1 MRIAR
6 PDERDLHEH
15 DPLKPEHQAALDALL
30 SEPTIARAAQRVGV
44 SERTLYRWLE
54 RGPVAEDYA
63 KAQRQQVRQGGALLH
78 RYAAHASQVLVSLM
92 ADQTVPPAQRIRAA
106 EIVLQAGRQSLELDD
121 LLQRVQ
127 ALEEQNDGSPS
138 RFATGAA

>member
-1 MRIAR
+1 MRLAR
-6 PDERDLHEH
+6 PDEGDLHEH
-15 DPLKPEHQAALDALL
+15 DLLRPEHQAALDALL

-54 RGPVAEDYA
+54 RGPVAEAYT

-92 ADQTVPPAQRIRAA
+92 ADQAVPPAQRIRAA

-121 LLQRVQ
+121 LVQRVQ
-127 ALEEQNDGSPS
+127 ALEDQREGVSPRRS
-138 RFATGAA
+138 AGVA